1 MKTDAEK
8 LVQEITDIIIDNNCN
23 ITNKAVL
30 DLAIYVLEREK
41 KVIQNL

>member
-1 MKTDAEK
+1 MEADK
-8 LVQEITDIIIDNNCN
+8 LVQEITDIILDNNCN